1 MISRNKGILS
11 LEFLVPNVGLLVAIL
26 GVTMFY
32 RHVVTPR
39 ANELMIERKVMA
51 DQCKAGSQVAEERS
65 IYLIIKDPEPMV
77 EVIFC
82 AWGLIVLSYKLFQV
96 SRERQLL
103 KQDFV
108 RVQPGER
115 IIPEDAFDR
124 YKELRTAMGREPRWR
139 ERLLPECILAALHRF
154 HATASIQDAS
164 NAVKERAEI
173 AADQLDSSLS
183 LVRYIAWAIP
193 AIGFVGTVRG
203 IGDALS
209 FAEQAIKGD
218 ISALTANLGLAFNS
232 TFVGLMLCIVL
243 MYVLHI
249 VQSQQE
255 SFVIET
261 QTYCRDKLIDVMKV
275 PTKEEA
281 ARSFT

>member
-1 MISRNKGILS
+1 M
-11 LEFLVPNVGLLVAIL
+11 
-26 GVTMFY
+26 
-32 RHVVTPR
+32 
-39 ANELMIERKVMA
+39 
-51 DQCKAGSQVAEERS
+51 
-65 IYLIIKDPEPMV
+65 
-77 EVIFC
+77 
-82 AWGLIVLSYKLFQV
+82 
-96 SRERQLL
+96 
-103 KQDFV
+103 
-108 RVQPGER
+108 QPGER

-124 YKELRTAMGREPRWR
+124 YKELRTAIGREPRWR